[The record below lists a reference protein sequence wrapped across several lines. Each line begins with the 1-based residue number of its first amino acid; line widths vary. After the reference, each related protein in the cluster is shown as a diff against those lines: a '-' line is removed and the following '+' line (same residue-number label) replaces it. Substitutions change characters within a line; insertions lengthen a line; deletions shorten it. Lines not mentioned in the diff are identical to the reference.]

1 MLSARIELGFRT
13 CTIDT
18 SARYQK
24 ASKRSAANFPQDDV
38 MMTPLVSEVIWFAGI
53 AGWYIIR
60 YPFERKA
67 KKVSVRKTLF
77 GRRESSILGAAFVGL
92 VAVPA
97 LYSATGFPKSLDRP
111 FIPAIAWLGAIT
123 LCAGL
128 WLFFRSHAD
137 LGRNWSISLEI
148 REQHA
153 LVQSGVYRLIRH
165 PMYSSFFLLALAQ
178 LFLFPNWFAGAVGLL
193 GVGIL
198 YAFRVRQE
206 ERMMRD
212 SFGNEYLGYSAKTK
226 RLIPWVI

>member
-1 MLSARIELGFRT
+1 M
-13 CTIDT
+13 IDT

-24 ASKRSAANFPQDDV
+24 ASKKSAASLLQDDV
-38 MMTPLVSEVIWFAGI
+38 MMTPLVCEVIWFAGI
-53 AGWYIIR
+53 ACWYIIR

-67 KKVSVRKTLF
+67 KKVSVRKSLF

-97 LYSATGFPKSLDRP
+97 LYAATGFPKSLDRP
-111 FIPAIAWLGAIT
+111 FIPALAWLGLIT

-178 LFLFPNWFAGAVGLL
+178 LFLFQNWFAGAAGLL